1 MNFHKKVIKELARK
15 EGVTKKEIR
24 RRIQEAIAIAQQ
36 NPDPQIQNEWKKIHP
51 GQGTPTP
58 EEVIDYCVRAIKINH

>member
-36 NPDPQIQNEWKKIHP
+36 NPDPQIQNEWNIP
-51 GQGTPTP
+51 AR
-58 EEVIDYCVRAIKINH
+58 VRRHRRR

>member
-24 RRIQEAIAIAQQ
+24 RRIQE
-36 NPDPQIQNEWKKIHP
+36 
-51 GQGTPTP
+51 
-58 EEVIDYCVRAIKINH
+58 EVIDYCVRAIKINH

>member
-24 RRIQEAIAIAQQ
+24 RRIQEAIAIAQ
-36 NPDPQIQNEWKKIHP
+36 HS
-51 GQGTPTP
+51 
-58 EEVIDYCVRAIKINH
+58 RL